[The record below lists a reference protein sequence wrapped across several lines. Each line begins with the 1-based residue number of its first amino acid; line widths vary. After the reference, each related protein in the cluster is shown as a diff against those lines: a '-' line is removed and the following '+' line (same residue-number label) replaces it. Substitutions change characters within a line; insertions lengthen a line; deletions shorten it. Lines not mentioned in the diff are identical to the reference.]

1 MQSSRHRVS
10 RLYLDADLNQD
21 EIALPS
27 REAHYLSHVLR
38 LKPGEQVIVFN
49 GRGAERRAVVKS
61 LAKRRPELTLT
72 EQLVPLAE
80 PEFELT
86 LVQALVKSDAMDLIV
101 QKAVELGVRN
111 IVALRTDFSVIKLD
125 RERAARRIAH
135 WHKIAQ
141 SACEQSGRH
150 RPPEISIAASLRE
163 AVLPGAARRIVLQ
176 PDAPAALR
184 DLEPRPASVCVLVGP
199 EGGFSPADLE
209 QIDAGGFHAVGFG
222 PRVLRADTA
231 AIVACAAIQLLWGDA
246 LGPSG
251 GVR

>member
-1 MQSSRHRVS
+1 MQSSKHRVS
-10 RLYLDADLNQD
+10 RLFLDAELDQD
-21 EIALPS
+21 ETALPT

-38 LKPGEQVIVFN
+38 LKPGDEVIVFN
-49 GRGAERRAVVKS
+49 GRGEERRAVVES
-61 LAKRRPELTLT
+61 LAKRRPALTLT
-72 EQLVPLAE
+72 ERLVPLAE

-125 RERAARRIAH
+125 RERATRRIAH

-150 RPPEISIAASLRE
+150 RPPQIRIAARLHE
-163 AVLPGAARRIVLQ
+163 AGLPPDAQRIVLQ
-176 PDAPAALR
+176 PDAPTTLR
-184 DLEPRPASVCVLVGP
+184 DIEPAPGSVCVLVGP

-209 QIDAGGFHAVGFG
+209 QIEAAGFHAVGFG

-231 AIVACAAIQLLWGDA
+231 AIAACATIQLLWGDA
-246 LGPSG
+246 PRTSG